1 MLYIGSKVIAARKG
15 CGYATFYFIG
25 LSCVKWPIYC
35 TVDIG
40 QDGWLTD
47 GSGSNPSKY
56 GTKAFGVT
64 EVYQLAD
71 PHEAVFSET
80 HINVAAFTVTHQL
93 SAPLWLF
100 FGCAAASTA
109 STTTH
114 PCGRIFSSTPVSTTI
129 HVAAFSLAH
138 LNQRL
143 PVWLYFQQRICV
155 NDYPCGRIFGGAS
168 VSQTI
173 RVAVFSAT
181 YLYQRIPVW
190 PYFRLRICITDY
202 PWGRIFRNASV
213 SSTISLAV
221 LSGRR
226 L

>member
-1 MLYIGSKVIAARKG
+1 
-15 CGYATFYFIG
+15 
-25 LSCVKWPIYC
+25 
-35 TVDIG
+35 
-40 QDGWLTD
+40 
-47 GSGSNPSKY
+47 
-56 GTKAFGVT
+56 
-64 EVYQLAD
+64 
-71 PHEAVFSET
+71 
-80 HINVAAFTVTHQL
+80 
-93 SAPLWLF
+93 
-100 FGCAAASTA
+100 
-109 STTTH
+109 
-114 PCGRIFSSTPVSTTI
+114 
-129 HVAAFSLAH
+129 
-138 LNQRL
+138 
-143 PVWLYFQQRICV
+143 VWLYFQQRICV